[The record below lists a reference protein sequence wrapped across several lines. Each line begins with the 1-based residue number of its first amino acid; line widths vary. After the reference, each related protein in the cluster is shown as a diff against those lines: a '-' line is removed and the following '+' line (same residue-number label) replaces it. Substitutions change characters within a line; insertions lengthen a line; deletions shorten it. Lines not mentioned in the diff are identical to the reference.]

1 MQAMEAALV
10 KELSL
15 RIATESP
22 NFNDLQSIYFGGGT
36 PSLFP
41 ETGLERLLNLVLPE
55 AVNCREVT
63 LEANP
68 EDITPEKLA
77 AWRKLGVT
85 RLSIGLQTFD
95 QNRLDWMN
103 RKHSAEQAEQAVRW
117 AAAAGFAHIS
127 ADLIYGLPGRSH
139 AFEEEVQR
147 FTSLP
152 VDHLSAYILTVED
165 QTVLGRRVA
174 NGQEKIADETAVEG
188 EYEMLCRELA
198 RAGFEHYEVSNWARP
213 GGHAVHN
220 QHYWSGLPYWGIGPG
235 AHGFDGAQRTANV
248 SNNPRYIKS
257 LGEAQSVADLPAQ
270 SERLTETDRYNET
283 IMTGLRTAR
292 GIDLKALES
301 QFGLRP
307 DRVASAAWRRYV
319 EAGVIVSSEP
329 ENHRIPEAHW
339 LIADAV
345 ASDLFKA

>member
-22 NFNDLQSIYFGGGT
+22 NFNALQSIYFGGGT

-68 EDITPEKLA
+68 EDITPDKLT

-174 NGQEKIADETAVEG
+174 NGQETIADETAVEG

-235 AHGFDGAQRTANV
+235 SHGFDGAQRTANV

-257 LGEAQSVADLPAQ
+257 LGEAQSVTDLPAQ

-292 GIDLKALES
+292 GIDLRALES

-307 DRVASAAWRRYV
+307 DRVANAAWRRYV

-329 ENHRIPEAHW
+329 
-339 LIADAV
+339 
-345 ASDLFKA
+345 

>member
-10 KELSL
+10 NELSL
-15 RIATESP
+15 RIASETHD
-22 NFNDLQSIYFGGGT
+22 FTGLQSIYFGGGT

-55 AVNCREVT
+55 AVNCHEVT

-103 RKHSAEQAEQAVRW
+103 RKHSAEQAEQAVLR
-117 AAAAGFAHIS
+117 AAEAGFEHIS
-127 ADLIYGLPGRSH
+127 ADLIYGLPGRTH

-147 FTSLP
+147 FTALP

-165 QTVLGRRVA
+165 QTVLGKRVA
-174 NGQEKIADETAVEG
+174 KGQETIADESAVEA
-188 EYEMLCRELA
+188 EYAMLCAELA

-235 AHGFDGAQRTANV
+235 AHGFDGVQRTANV
-248 SNNPRYIKS
+248 SNNPRYIKALS
-257 LGEAQSVADLPAQ
+257 KAQSVADFPLQ
-270 SERLTETDRYNET
+270 VEKLNRTDRYNES
-283 IMTGLRTAR
+283 IMTGLRTAK
-292 GIDLKALES
+292 GINLEHLETH
-301 QFGLRP
+301 FGLRP
-307 DRVASAAWRRYV
+307 DRLASAAWCRYID
-319 EAGVIVSSEP
+319 AGVILPVDN
-329 ENHRIPEAHW
+329 ENHRIPEEHW

-345 ASDLFKA
+345 ASDLFNA